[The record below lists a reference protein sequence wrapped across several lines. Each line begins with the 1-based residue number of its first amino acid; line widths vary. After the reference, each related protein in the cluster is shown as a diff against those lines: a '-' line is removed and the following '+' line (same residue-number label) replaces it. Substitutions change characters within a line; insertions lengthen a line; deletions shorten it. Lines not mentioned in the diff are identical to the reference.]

1 MPFAGAKILDKGL
14 IPVIDIKPLIDNTD
28 PVAVASNLHK
38 ASQKIGFLYVKGHG
52 ISKSVIDNARNS
64 AMNFFHLSDSK
75 KNQVNLHGV
84 HRGWIGANRAIMDKS
99 MKPDLKESFIWGAE
113 ISKEESLNNHY
124 AYGNNK
130 WPTSLPNFKNHS
142 LDFFQQTNSV
152 ARQLLRG
159 FAISLGLKDNFF
171 TSDQVQA
178 LTRASYV
185 YYPPQSERMGEDQ
198 FGVGPHTDFGVLTV
212 LSQDHIGGLQV
223 LDLNGNW
230 VHAPPIEDTLVV
242 NVGDLLSR
250 WTDGIFRSTPHR
262 VVNRSGKER
271 LSLVLA
277 YDPSPNMM
285 IDPHDIFGDQCAT
298 EHKPITCGDYLTWR
312 FEKSF
317 S

>member
-1 MPFAGAKILDKGL
+1 MPFAEAKTLDKAL
-14 IPVIDIKPLIDNTD
+14 IPVIDIKPLIDNSD
-28 PVAVASNLHK
+28 PVSVATNLYK
-38 ASQKIGFLYVKGHG
+38 ASQEIGFLYVKGHG
-52 ISKSVIDNARNS
+52 IPQLVIDNARS
-64 AMNFFHLSDSK
+64 DAMNFFNLSNSRK
-75 KNQVNLHGV
+75 QQVSLHGV
-84 HRGWIGANRAIMDKS
+84 HRGWIGPNRAIMDKN
-99 MKPDLKESFIWGAE
+99 MKADLKESFIWGAE
-113 ISKEESLNNHY
+113 ISKEQLSNKHY
-124 AYGNNK
+124 AYGENR
-130 WPTSLPNFKNHS
+130 WPISPPDFKDHS
-142 LDFFQQTNSV
+142 LAFFEQTDIV

-159 FAISLGLKDNFF
+159 FALSLGLEEDFF
-171 TSDQVQA
+171 MSDGTQA

-185 YYPPQSERMGEDQ
+185 FYPSQSEKMGKDQ

-223 LDLNGNW
+223 LDLKGEW
-230 VHAPPIEDTLVV
+230 VHAPPIEGTLVV

-277 YDPSPNMM
+277 YDPAPSTM
-285 IDPHDIFGDQCAT
+285 IDPLDVLGNHHSTQ
-298 EHKPITCGDYLTWR
+298 HKPITCGDYLTWR

>member
-84 HRGWIGANRAIMDKS
+84 HRGW

-159 FAISLGLKDNFF
+159 FAMSLGLKDNFF

-185 YYPPQSERMGEDQ
+185 YYPTQSERMGEDQ

-277 YDPSPNMM
+277 YDPAPNTM
-285 IDPHDIFGDQCAT
+285 IDPHDVFGDHYAT

>member
-1 MPFAGAKILDKGL
+1 MPFAEAKILDKGL
-14 IPVIDIKPLIDNTD
+14 IPVIDIKPLINNTD
-28 PVAVASNLHK
+28 PLSVATNLYK
-38 ASQKIGFLYVKGHG
+38 ASQEIGFLYVRGHG
-52 ISKSVIDNARNS
+52 IQQSVIDNARDN
-64 AMNFFHLSDSK
+64 AMNFFHLSDTK
-75 KNQVNLHGV
+75 KKQVNLHGV
-84 HRGWIGANRAIMDKS
+84 HRGWIGPNRAIMDKN
-99 MKPDLKESFIWGAE
+99 MKSDLKESFIWGAE
-113 ISKEESLNNHY
+113 ISKEESVNKHY
-124 AYGNNK
+124 AYGENK
-130 WPTSLPNFKNHS
+130 WPTSLPNFKKHS
-142 LDFFQQTNSV
+142 LDFLVQVNSV

-159 FAISLGLKDNFF
+159 FAISLGLQDDFF
-171 TSDQVQA
+171 SSDGNQA

-185 YYPPQSERMGEDQ
+185 YYPTQSEEMGEEQ

-223 LDLNGNW
+223 LDLNGDW
-230 VHAPPIEDTLVV
+230 IHAPPIEDTLVV

-277 YDPSPNMM
+277 YDPAPDTM
-285 IDPHDIFGDQCAT
+285 IDPLDVLGDQHSS
-298 EHKPITCGDYLTWR
+298 ENKPITCGDYLTWR

>member
-1 MPFAGAKILDKGL
+1 
-14 IPVIDIKPLIDNTD
+14 
-28 PVAVASNLHK
+28 
-38 ASQKIGFLYVKGHG
+38 
-52 ISKSVIDNARNS
+52 
-64 AMNFFHLSDSK
+64 
-75 KNQVNLHGV
+75 
-84 HRGWIGANRAIMDKS
+84 
-99 MKPDLKESFIWGAE
+99 
-113 ISKEESLNNHY
+113 
-124 AYGNNK
+124 
-130 WPTSLPNFKNHS
+130 
-142 LDFFQQTNSV
+142 
-152 ARQLLRG
+152 
-159 FAISLGLKDNFF
+159 
-171 TSDQVQA
+171 
-178 LTRASYV
+178 
-185 YYPPQSERMGEDQ
+185 MGEDQ

-223 LDLNGNW
+223 LDLNGDW

-250 WTDGIFRSTPHR
+250 WTNGIFRSTPHR

-277 YDPSPNMM
+277 YDPSPNMI

>member
-1 MPFAGAKILDKGL
+1 MPFAEAKILDTDL

-28 PVAVASNLHK
+28 PVTVASNLHK
-38 ASQKIGFLYVKGHG
+38 ASQKIGFLYITGHG
-52 ISKSVIDNARNS
+52 IPKSVIDNARNN
-64 AMNFFHLSDSK
+64 AMNFFHLSVTK
-75 KNQVNLHGV
+75 KRQVNLHGV
-84 HRGWIGANRAIMDKS
+84 HRGWLGANRAIMDKS
-99 MKPDLKESFIWGAE
+99 MKADLKESFIWGAE
-113 ISKEESLNNHY
+113 IPKEESVNNHY

-130 WPTSLPNFKNHS
+130 WPISLPNFKDHS
-142 LDFFQQTNSV
+142 LEFFKQTNSV

-171 TSDQVQA
+171 TSDEVQA

-185 YYPPQSERMGEDQ
+185 YYPTQSERMGEDQ

-223 LDLNGNW
+223 LDLNGDW

-250 WTDGIFRSTPHR
+250 WTNGIFRSTPHR

-277 YDPSPNMM
+277 YDPSPSTM
-285 IDPHDIFGDQCAT
+285 IDPHDIFGDQYAT